1 MSDLTLDIST
11 ELSELGGKT
20 KELKCNFPDCSE
32 DIFSTYPAL
41 RKHLNKHYKPYHC
54 TIPGCKNPQFGDKGG
69 LDRHTR
75 EVHGSKRHYCPI
87 TSCKRHRTGFPR
99 KYNLFEHQKRCHPSQ
114 SPNPLP
120 SALRPSRDQTPSR
133 NESMEDVQKLDDEVS
148 SPELSVTGGLS
159 TAGGGK
165 VQAKLRALLA
175 LRAEIDRDIETLKKT
190 VDILDES

>member
-1 MSDLTLDIST
+1 MSDPTLEIPT
-11 ELSELGGKT
+11 GTFALGGET
-20 KELKCNFPDCSE
+20 KELKCTFPNCSE
-32 DIFSTYPAL
+32 DTFST
-41 RKHLNKHYKPYHC
+41 KHLNKHYKRFHC
-54 TIPGCKNPQFGDKGG
+54 SIPDCKTPNFGDKGG

-120 SALRPSRDQTPSR
+120 SVLRTSGDQTSYR
-133 NESMEDVQKLDDEVS
+133 SESMEDVRMSDEEGASPEVS
-148 SPELSVTGGLS
+148 VACELS
-159 TAGGGK
+159 AGGSGR
-165 VQAKLRALLA
+165 VQEKLKALFA
-175 LRAEIDRDIETLKKT
+175 LRAEIDRDIETLKRT